1 LTGLEIQEDAVAGEL
16 QKFMDTL
23 LTTLDDSSSQVPADQ
38 MSYQAQQFSF
48 SMVQFRY
55 SRTEITGQGSH
66 AHVRHSETRYE
77 NDRLVKEECEG
88 TVDGAAY
95 ERMVEQHQKM
105 FAAQVG
111 QMMRFWSLP
120 FGGWRK

>member
-1 LTGLEIQEDAVAGEL
+1 VAGEL
-16 QKFMDTL
+16 QKFMNTFL
-23 LTTLDDSSSQVPADQ
+23 NTLDDASRQVPADQ
-38 MSYQAQQFSF
+38 LSPQVQQFSVPMF
-48 SMVQFRY
+48 QFRY
-55 SRTEITGQGSH
+55 SRTEISGQGSH

-77 NDRLVKEECEG
+77 NGRLVKEECEG

-95 ERMVEQHQKM
+95 ARLVEQNQKI
-105 FAAQVG
+105 FAGQVE